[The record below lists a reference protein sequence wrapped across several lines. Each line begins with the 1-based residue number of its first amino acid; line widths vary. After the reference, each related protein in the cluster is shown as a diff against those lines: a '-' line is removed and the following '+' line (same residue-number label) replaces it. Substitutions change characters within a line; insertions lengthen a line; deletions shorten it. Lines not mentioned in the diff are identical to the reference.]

1 MSRRKNGIHG
11 DFSSFCSCKGR
22 SLKPIRSVRKGD
34 YIKMPKN
41 FRLGWVCVLFFLGA
55 SYVNGQTIK
64 VPAARPS
71 ATSTVSGVAAAGA
84 TPTVPAN
91 LAVTGGSNIEIDLT
105 WDASTE
111 EGGAIK
117 IYKIYDCRDKDCKN
131 PVEIGSSLSNSYS
144 DTGLTPE
151 TLKYYRVVA
160 LDAKDTPSAPSQVL
174 AVKTATAKRTSRF
187 DCWWIPTRTSCM
199 NFRPINDVDDTT
211 NKYSNINTFY
221 QTTGSYSF
229 FNQIKSTYNGASGS
243 ALVSADLA
251 TLNFPDGMQLTVTTN
266 AQAGSSGTSAVS
278 TGTVPTLA
286 ANGAGQATQNVL
298 YGGTFVVSEIYPL
311 FASGSSKWGSPG
323 GVGMIVDLALKEGA
337 DIQNF
342 KSGTN
347 VNVSSPPFHGGGQ
360 IEGYVQYNSINL
372 TSGTQHFAGSLF
384 LGGSYGYTYMSRGYA
399 RDYGFGNQVN
409 NGIGQV
415 SFGVLINGVA
425 KITVSRAFGPSQ
437 TYIDSTTMARTT
449 VNNFKSW
456 SFGIAYQA
464 APPSK

>member
-1 MSRRKNGIHG
+1 V
-11 DFSSFCSCKGR
+11 
-22 SLKPIRSVRKGD
+22 KPIRSVRKGD
-34 YIKMPKN
+34 HIKMPKSSR
-41 FRLGWVCVLFFLGA
+41 FGWVCVLFFLGGN
-55 SYVNGQTIK
+55 YVNGQTMR
-64 VPAARPS
+64 VPAVRPS
-71 ATSTVSGVAAAGA
+71 ATPTVSGVVSAGA
-84 TPTVPAN
+84 TPTAPSN
-91 LAVTGGSNIEIDLT
+91 LAVTGGSNIEIDFT

-111 EGGAIK
+111 EGGTIQ
-117 IYKIYDCRDKDCKN
+117 IYKIYACGDKDCN
-131 PVEIGSSLSNSYS
+131 SPVQIGSSLSNSYS
-144 DTGLTPE
+144 DTGLTPN
-151 TLKYYRVVA
+151 TIKYYRVVA
-160 LDAKDTPSAPSQVL
+160 LDSKNKPSAPSQVL
-174 AVKTATAKRTSRF
+174 GVKTATAKRTSRF
-187 DCWWIPTRTSCM
+187 DCWWIPARTSCM

-211 NKYSNINTFY
+211 NKYSNINAFY

-229 FNQIKSTYNGASGS
+229 FNQIKSIYNGASGS

-251 TLNFPDGMQLTVTTN
+251 TLNFPDGMQVTVTTN

-347 VNVSSPPFHGGGQ
+347 VNVSSPPFHGSGH

-372 TSGTQHFAGSLF
+372 TAGTQHFAGSLF

-399 RDYGFGNQVN
+399 RDYGFGNQMN
-409 NGIGQV
+409 NGIGQL

-425 KITVSRAFGPSQ
+425 KIVVSRGFGPSQ
-437 TYIDSTTMARTT
+437 TFADSTTMTKT
-449 VNNFKSW
+449 SVDNFKAW
-456 SFGIAYQA
+456 SFGITYQT
-464 APPSK
+464 APPAK